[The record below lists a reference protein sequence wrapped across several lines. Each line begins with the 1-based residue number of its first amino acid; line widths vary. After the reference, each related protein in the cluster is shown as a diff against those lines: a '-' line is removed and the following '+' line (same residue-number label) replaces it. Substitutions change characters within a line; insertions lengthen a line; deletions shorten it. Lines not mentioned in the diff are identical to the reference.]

1 MQWAAFANALLNVGS
16 ALSANQQGSY
26 LAKSQQIAAETNI
39 QLAAANARRRAFSRG
54 EELGQQIWNIRTNAN
69 RLAGQQVAAM
79 GASGFDVSSGDKRL
93 IYDTYSKALAKEEG
107 LNRSYMLQ
115 AFEDEMQTANDIA
128 HYNMQ
133 AIMARTARKQ
143 YTGFRGATNIVTSAL
158 GGFLSKA
165 QFANPKGAVEKNA
178 PSSNNFAPSQTL
190 DEFIS
195 SSTMKENIIRRQKV
209 SSPTNLPDYLYRE
222 GVSFNTKSTGVYTS
236 KNYLS
241 KYMHKPKY

>member
-1 MQWAAFANALLNVGS
+1 MQWAAFANALLNVWS
-16 ALSANQQGSY
+16 TLSANQQGSY

-54 EELGQQIWNIRTNAN
+54 EELGQQVWNIRTNAN
-69 RLAGQQVAAM
+69 RLTGQQVAAM
-79 GASGFDVSSGDKRL
+79 GASGFDVSAGDKRL

-143 YTGFRGATNIVTSAL
+143 YTGFRGATNIITSAL
-158 GGFLSKA
+158 GGYLQAYKPA
-165 QFANPKGAVEKNA
+165 GDKGKVE
-178 PSSNNFAPSQTL
+178 
-190 DEFIS
+190 
-195 SSTMKENIIRRQKV
+195 
-209 SSPTNLPDYLYRE
+209 SPTGSSILSQNKLGGEVVDYY
-222 GVSFNTKSTGVYTS
+222 GNKQSFLGKNPYPLLKGS
-236 KNYLS
+236 K
-241 KYMHKPKY
+241 